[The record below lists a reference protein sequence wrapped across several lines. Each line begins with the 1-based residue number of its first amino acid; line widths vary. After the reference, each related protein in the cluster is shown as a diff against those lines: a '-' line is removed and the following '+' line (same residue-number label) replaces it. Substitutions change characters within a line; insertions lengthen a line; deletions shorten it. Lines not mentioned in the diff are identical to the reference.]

1 MTSSLDGMSGTF
13 EPYCLRRIRSR
24 LVLTGSQPCFLT
36 RHHQINFLLSPLYSL
51 TMFFAKMA
59 LFLLY
64 YRLFALHRWTKI
76 AIYSGMSITSCFYL
90 ATFIVQLVLCIP
102 RRHENWTSM
111 TYLERCSRGEGLGDV
126 HGVFGLVS
134 DLYIFV
140 LPLPVLYRLQMS
152 LQKKIGVTAAFLT
165 GLM

>member
-1 MTSSLDGMSGTF
+1 MA
-13 EPYCLRRIRSR
+13 
-24 LVLTGSQPCFLT
+24 
-36 RHHQINFLLSPLYSL
+36 
-51 TMFFAKMA
+51 FAKMA

-64 YRLFALHRWTKI
+64 YRLFALDRWTKI
-76 AIYSGMSITSCFYL
+76 AIYSGMGITSCFYL

-102 RRHENWTSM
+102 RPQESWTSM
-111 TYLERCSRGEGLGDV
+111 TCVERCSRGEGLGDV

-134 DLYIFV
+134 DLYIFI

-152 LQKKIGVTAAFLT
+152 LKKKIGVTATFLT

>member
-1 MTSSLDGMSGTF
+1 MSGTF
-13 EPYCLRRIRSR
+13 ERYCLRHIRSR
-24 LVLTGSQPCFLT
+24 SVVTKSEACLPTKY
-36 RHHQINFLLSPLYSL
+36 HQINFVLSPLYSL

-64 YRLFALHRWTKI
+64 YRLFAIDHWTKI
-76 AIYSGMSITSCFYL
+76 AIYSGMGITSSFYL

-102 RRHENWTSM
+102 RPQESWTSP
-111 TYLERCSRGEGLGDV
+111 TCVKRCSRAEGLGDV

-134 DLYIFV
+134 DLYIFI
-140 LPLPVLYRLQMS
+140 LPLPVVYRLQMS
-152 LQKKIGVTAAFLT
+152 LKKKIGVIATFLT